1 MSTSIHNLFRHAI
14 IFGTAILLLAN
25 TSCVLSKD
33 SLYGTYG
40 AVTDF
45 SRDLYTMSG
54 KKKTILYKNGRIET
68 LSFMPQHR
76 FIKKVEFTSER
87 VEDKTMKGQW
97 RKLNAKIIEVSF
109 SQKVPV
115 EYYKQVSKNKI
126 IRLDNNQKELN
137 SLYAPYFTF
146 ERKSEKMHFTVHHKK

>member
-1 MSTSIHNLFRHAI
+1 MPTTTNNLFRHAI
-14 IFGTAILLLAN
+14 IFSTISILLSN
-25 TSCVLSKD
+25 SGCILSKD
-33 SLYGTYG
+33 SLYGTYS

-68 LSFMPQHR
+68 LTFTPSHH
-76 FIKKVEFTSER
+76 FIKKVAYTSER
-87 VEDKTMKGQW
+87 VKDKTIKGQW
-97 RKLNAKIIEVSF
+97 KKLNAKTIEVSF

-115 EYYKQVSKNKI
+115 EYYKQVSKDKI
-126 IRLDNNQKELN
+126 IRLDNNQKELS

-146 ERKSEKMHFTVHHKK
+146 ERKSGKMPLTEHNKK

>member
-1 MSTSIHNLFRHAI
+1 
-14 IFGTAILLLAN
+14 
-25 TSCVLSKD
+25 
-33 SLYGTYG
+33 
-40 AVTDF
+40 
-45 SRDLYTMSG
+45 MSG

-68 LSFMPQHR
+68 LSFMPQYR